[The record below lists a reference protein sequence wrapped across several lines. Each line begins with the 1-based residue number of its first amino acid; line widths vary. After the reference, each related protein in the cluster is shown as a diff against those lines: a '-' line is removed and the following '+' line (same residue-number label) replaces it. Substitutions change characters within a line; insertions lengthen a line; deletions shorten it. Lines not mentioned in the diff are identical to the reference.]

1 MSVLCPVAPYFKRG
15 RSQEF
20 LSCLGVQV
28 IRFAVYFCCYNW
40 SCRKPHNNKDEAL
53 HASEVS
59 RRICEN
65 LMCQSCGWGSGP
77 LDSLFRTSESELQ
90 THLRFVYKPGC
101 ITRTSCLLHKVV
113 VARRMCVVVSLTWLI
128 DTGRVTIDNIVS
140 RPTCM
145 FVLSVLAILP
155 QTCCD
160 HTCILRVKMPKNP
173 LAGILWSPDQT

>member
-1 MSVLCPVAPYFKRG
+1 
-15 RSQEF
+15 
-20 LSCLGVQV
+20 
-28 IRFAVYFCCYNW
+28 
-40 SCRKPHNNKDEAL
+40 
-53 HASEVS
+53 
-59 RRICEN
+59 
-65 LMCQSCGWGSGP
+65 MCQSCGWGSGP

-90 THLRFVYKPGC
+90 TRLRFVYKPGC

-160 HTCILRVKMPKNP
+160 HTCILRVKMPKNQ
-173 LAGILWSPDQT
+173 LAGILWSPDQTWGLFIFMLLNTEIQQLLRILTRLSTVTDSCQLKPYQLLHTYIENCAIE

>member
-1 MSVLCPVAPYFKRG
+1 
-15 RSQEF
+15 
-20 LSCLGVQV
+20 
-28 IRFAVYFCCYNW
+28 
-40 SCRKPHNNKDEAL
+40 
-53 HASEVS
+53 
-59 RRICEN
+59 
-65 LMCQSCGWGSGP
+65 MCQSCGWGSGP

-90 THLRFVYKPGC
+90 TRLRFVYKPGC

-160 HTCILRVKMPKNP
+160 HTCRAYIASQNAQKSTGGDIMVSRPNIGPIYFYAVEYGNSTTFTNFNKTLNCHRLVSVETLSTTAYVYRKLRN
-173 LAGILWSPDQT
+173 